1 MGDRGSGDA
10 LTLCRCSPARFRAR
24 KGRCQGHL
32 ASQILADKFCG
43 NVERKKGGWPAQ
55 ADGNNGKRGRRKR
68 YFAGRL
74 DFGTR

>member
-1 MGDRGSGDA
+1 MRARGSGDA

-24 KGRCQGHL
+24 KGRSQGHL
-32 ASQILADKFCG
+32 ASQILAHKSCG
-43 NVERKKGGWPAQ
+43 KVEQKKGDWLVQ
-55 ADGNNGKRGRRKR
+55 ADGNEGKWRSDH